1 MSGQIL
7 ELIIFAAI
15 AFFIINKLISVLGKT
30 SGDDPTKNNSFFGE
44 NIGNNLKDVTSYLIT
59 RKPDE

>member
-30 SGDDPTKNNSFFGE
+30 SGEDDPAKNNSFFYQQ
-44 NIGNNLKDVTSYLIT
+44 IKQSKLFDQQT
-59 RKPDE
+59 

>member
-15 AFFIINKLISVLGKT
+15 AFFIINKLISTLGKT
-30 SGDDPTKNNSFFGE
+30 SGDDPAKNNSFFGE
-44 NIGNNLKDVTSYLIT
+44 NIGMFDNMS
-59 RKPDE
+59 